1 VLIQHYLQQVRYRE
15 VVTERNYDDACA
27 MARALNVVG
36 ERWTLLIV
44 RELLFGPKRFVD
56 LRAGLPTISQNVLA
70 RRIREMEQAG
80 LVTRILL
87 EPPANVP
94 AYRLTAR
101 GLQLRPVLVELAR
114 WGALEPAPDATG
126 QSPAALLLGF
136 SALYDPSRIDTTI
149 TGVVTMGR
157 ESFTLTAS
165 PQGLEIDRGD
175 GAAAFRVAGTV
186 AAIRA
191 VLGIGADETSYEARG
206 ELSITGDRT
215 SLAGLSRCFPPP
227 VLSPPA

>member
-1 VLIQHYLQQVRYRE
+1 MQWMRYRE
-15 VVTERNYDDACA
+15 VVTERSYDDTCA

-70 RRIREMEQAG
+70 RRIKEMEQAG
-80 LVTRILL
+80 LITRILL
-87 EPPANVP
+87 DPPANVP
-94 AYRLTAR
+94 AYRLTVR
-101 GLQLRPVLVELAR
+101 GLQLRPVLVELSR
-114 WGALEPAPDATG
+114 WGAFEPAPHGTE

-136 SALYDPSRIDTTI
+136 SALYDPSRTDGTI

-157 ESFTLTAS
+157 ERFTLTAS
-165 PQGLEIDRGD
+165 TAGLEIESGD
-175 GAAAFRVAGTV
+175 GPADFRIGGTV

-191 VLGIGADETSYEARG
+191 VLGTGSDATSYEACG
-206 ELSITGDRT
+206 ELTISGDRT
-215 SLAGLSRCFPPP
+215 SLARLSRRFPPP
-227 VLSPPA
+227 VLSPTA

>member
-1 VLIQHYLQQVRYRE
+1 M
-15 VVTERNYDDACA
+15 TERSYDDTCA

-36 ERWTLLIV
+36 ERWTPLVV

-87 EPPANVP
+87 DPPANVP
-94 AYRLTAR
+94 AYRLTVR
-101 GLQLRPVLVELAR
+101 GLQLRPVLVELSR
-114 WGALEPAPDATG
+114 WGAFEPAPPEAK

-136 SALYDPSRIDTTI
+136 IALYDPSRTDTTS

-157 ESFTLTAS
+157 ESFMLTAS
-165 PQGLEIDRGD
+165 PEGLEIERGD
-175 GAAAFRVAGTV
+175 GAADFRIAGTV

-191 VLGIGADETSYEARG
+191 VLGTGADATPYEAGG
-206 ELSITGDRT
+206 ELTITGDRA
-215 SLAGLSRCFPPP
+215 SLARLSRCFPPP
-227 VLSPPA
+227 VLSPAA

>member
-1 VLIQHYLQQVRYRE
+1 MQRLRYRE
-15 VVTERNYDDACA
+15 VVTERSYDDACA

-36 ERWTLLIV
+36 ERWTLLVV
-44 RELLFGPKRFVD
+44 RELLFGPKRFAD

-87 EPPANVP
+87 DPPANVA

-101 GLQLRPVLVELAR
+101 GLQLRPVLVELSR
-114 WGALEPAPDATG
+114 WGAFEVAPVGTE
-126 QSPAALLLGF
+126 QSAAALLLGF
-136 SALYDPSRIDTTI
+136 TALYDPSRTDTTI

-165 PQGLEIDRGD
+165 PEGLEIERGD
-175 GAAAFRVAGTV
+175 GAADFRIAGTV

-191 VLGIGADETSYEARG
+191 VLGIGSDATSYEARG

-215 SLAGLSRCFPPP
+215 SLARLSRCFPRP
-227 VLSPPA
+227 VLSPSA

>member
-1 VLIQHYLQQVRYRE
+1 MRYRE
-15 VVTERNYDDACA
+15 VVTERSYDDACA
-27 MARALNVVG
+27 MARALNVAG

-44 RELLFGPKRFVD
+44 RELLLGPKRFVD
-56 LRAGLPTISQNVLA
+56 LRAGLPAISQNVLA

-87 EPPANVP
+87 DPPANVA

-114 WGALEPAPDATG
+114 WGAFEPAPHGTG
-126 QSPAALLLGF
+126 QSPAALMLGF
-136 SALYDPSRIDTTI
+136 SALYDPSRAIATTA
-149 TGVVTMGR
+149 GVVTVGR
-157 ESFTLTAS
+157 ESFTLTAA
-165 PQGLEIDRGD
+165 PEGLEVERGD
-175 GAAAFRVAGTV
+175 GAADFRIAGTV

-191 VLGIGADETSYEARG
+191 VLGTGADGAPYEARG
-206 ELSITGDRT
+206 ELTVTGDRA
-215 SLAGLSRCFPPP
+215 SLARLSRCFPRP